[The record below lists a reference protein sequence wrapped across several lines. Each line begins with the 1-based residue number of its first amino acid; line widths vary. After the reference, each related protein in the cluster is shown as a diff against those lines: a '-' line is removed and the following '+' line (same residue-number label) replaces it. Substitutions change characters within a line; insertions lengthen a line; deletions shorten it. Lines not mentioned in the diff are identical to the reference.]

1 MDLLIDGLIIVSG
14 LLSVGVLAW
23 IVLKKVE

>member
-1 MDLLIDGLIIVSG
+1 MDMLIDGLIIVSG